1 MPSGVNTVRRFGCL
15 EGESLCLFLDGFPK
29 IIFVILDLGGKSNV
43 QGYSGIFWNILGGNI
58 DPGAREARLGVP
70 VVIWPTEVCGQQI

>member
-43 QGYSGIFWNILGGNI
+43 QGYSGIFWAGTLIRVHGKQG
-58 DPGAREARLGVP
+58 
-70 VVIWPTEVCGQQI
+70 CGRASGDLAH